1 MLRPTNRSSVGVCA
15 EKVSIPSTHTRGK
28 SGKPDATTNCQGSTG
43 WYAGQ
48 LLIAHPPFS
57 HPSLPPSSSISPPAF
72 APTRHGSS
80 CRFVSSM
87 SPPARR
93 RTAPGAAPPPARRLP
108 LTAASSQRYMHWPPY
123 PPHRSGTARL
133 LVPLRLQHVA
143 SRSAPHGSWHRY
155 ASSMSS
161 LTHTSAACSTP
172 ESPNYFSS
180 LLPGASAFFR
190 PGRHTRHASKHQPGV
205 LRSM

>member
-1 MLRPTNRSSVGVCA
+1 MPRR
-15 EKVSIPSTHTRGK
+15 KFR
-28 SGKPDATTNCQGSTG
+28 
-43 WYAGQ
+43 
-48 LLIAHPPFS
+48 
-57 HPSLPPSSSISPPAF
+57 SLPPIPVESGKNQTPPPTARGPLAGVSWSIAHCTSAVQPPPTRAFLLPPASRLPDT
-72 APTRHGSS
+72 ARLLVTLRLQHDAS
-80 CRFVSSM
+80 
-87 SPPARR
+87 ARR
-93 RTAPGAAPPPARRLP
+93 RTAPGTAPPPARRLP

-155 ASSMSS
+155 VSSMSS
-161 LTHTSAACSTP
+161 LTHTSAVCSTP